1 MLTFSPVFV
10 IFVPMPSRNG
20 AVHVATTTRHYKN
33 TTYHT
38 HLLRR
43 TFRQNGKVKH
53 ETLGNISHLPDHII
67 DLVRRALKGE
77 SLVNPEAAFTCLRSY
92 PHGHVAAVLGSL
104 KQLGLHTLIARPAS
118 RQRDLVVAMIVA
130 RVIDARSKLATARAL
145 NPESTVSTLGQILGL
160 EAVDENELYAA
171 MDWLIRR
178 QWGIEKRLA
187 KRHLSDNTLMLYDLT
202 SSYFEGHC
210 CPLARRG
217 HSRDGKRGTLQIV
230 FGLLCTADGCPI
242 AVEVFEGSTGD
253 PKTVAAQVDKIRNRF
268 GLQRVV
274 LVGDRG
280 MLTGARIRE
289 DLKGV
294 DGLRWITTLRAP
306 TIRKLI
312 ANGKVA
318 QTMFDERDLAEIS
331 SPDFPGERLI
341 VCRNPVLADQR
352 RRRRLELLAATE
364 KDLVPIVAA
373 TRRAKDPLRG
383 AAEIGMRVGKV
394 INQRKVS
401 KHFITEI
408 TDDSFTFRRDQDK
421 IAAEAELDG
430 LYIVRSNVE
439 PELFDAEQTV
449 KAYKD
454 LAKVERAFRSMKTV
468 DLKVR
473 PIYHRR
479 ADRVRA
485 HVLLCMLAYYVEW
498 HMRSALAPVLFDDHD
513 PQAGEQQRSSVVRP
527 AQRSPAAQQKAA
539 SKRTVDDLPVHSF
552 RSLIAELGTLT
563 VNKMQLAES
572 GSTFS
577 LPTQPTP
584 TQQRCFELLG
594 VSPRM

>member
-1 MLTFSPVFV
+1 MYIDTVPNRNSP
-10 IFVPMPSRNG
+10 P
-20 AVHVATTTRHYKN
+20 AV
-33 TTYHT
+33 
-38 HLLRR
+38 LLRES
-43 TFRQNGKVKH
+43 FRQHGKVKKR
-53 ETLGNISHLPDHII
+53 TIANLSKWPDH
-67 DLVRRALKGE
+67 LVDGLRVLLNGGIA
-77 SLVNPEAAFTCLRSY
+77 LRSPSELLSILRSL

-104 KQLGLHTLIARPAS
+104 RKLSLHSLVARPAS

-130 RVIDARSKLATARAL
+130 RVVDARSKLATARGL
-145 NPESTVSTLGQILGL
+145 NPESAVSSLGHLLQLG
-160 EAVDENELYAA
+160 AVDENELYAA
-171 MDWLIRR
+171 MDWLLAR
-178 QWGIEKRLA
+178 QHGIEKRLA
-187 KRHLSDNTLMLYDLT
+187 KRHLHDNTLMLYDLT
-202 SSYFEGHC
+202 SSYFHGHT

-289 DLKGV
+289 DLQGI

-312 ANGKVA
+312 EAGEVA

-331 SPDFPGERLI
+331 SPEYPGERLI
-341 VCRNPVLADQR
+341 VCRNPILAEQR
-352 RRRRLELLAATE
+352 QRKRQELLASTE
-364 KDLVPIVAA
+364 EELVPIVRA
-373 TRRAKDPLRG
+373 TQRTKKPLRG
-383 AAEIGMRVGKV
+383 AAKIGLRVGKV
-394 INQRKVS
+394 INHYKVG
-401 KHFITEI
+401 KHFTTTI
-408 TDDSFTFRRDQDK
+408 TDDSFSFARDLDK
-421 IAAEAELDG
+421 IAAEEELDG

-449 KAYKD
+449 TAYKD

-473 PIYHRR
+473 PIYHRS

-485 HVLLCMLAYYVEW
+485 HVFLCMLAYYVEW
-498 HMRSALAPVLFDDHD
+498 HMRSKLAPVLFDDHD
-513 PQAGEQQRSSVVRP
+513 PAAGEQLRESVVQP
-527 AQRSPAAQQKAA
+527 AQRSPAAHRKAA
-539 SKRTVDDLPVHSF
+539 SKRTDDDLPVHSF
-552 RSLIAELGTLT
+552 RGLMNELGTLT
-563 VNKMQLAES
+563 ANRVRMVDS
-572 GSTFS
+572 GATFTMHS
-577 LPTQPTP
+577 EPTAL
-584 TQQRCFELLG
+584 QQRCFDLLE
-594 VSPRM
+594 VSAQV

>member
-1 MLTFSPVFV
+1 
-10 IFVPMPSRNG
+10 MPARNG
-20 AVHVATTTRHYKN
+20 AVHVATTTRRYKDK
-33 TTYHT
+33 TYHT

-43 TFRQNGKVKH
+43 SFRQDGQVKH
-53 ETLGNISHLPDHII
+53 ETLGNISHLPPHII

-77 SLVNPEAAFTCLRSY
+77 SLVNPEAAFTCLRSF

-104 KQLGLHTLIARPAS
+104 NKLDLHSLIARPHS
-118 RQRDLVVAMIVA
+118 RMRDLVVAMIVA

-145 NPESTVSTLGQILGL
+145 NPESAVSTLGQMLNL
-160 EAVDENELYAA
+160 DAVDENELYQA
-171 MDWLIRR
+171 MDWLRRR

-210 CPLARRG
+210 CPLAQRG

-230 FGLLCTADGCPI
+230 FGLLCTAAGCPV
-242 AVEVFEGSTGD
+242 AVEVFEGSTSD
-253 PKTVAAQVDKIRNRF
+253 PKTVAAQVDKIRRRF

-289 DLKGV
+289 DLQGI

-312 ANGKVA
+312 KAGQVA

-352 RRRRLELLAATE
+352 HRKRQQLLAATK
-364 KDLVPIVAA
+364 KDLQPIVRA
-373 TRRAKDPLRG
+373 TQRAKDPLRG
-383 AAEIGMRVGKV
+383 AAEIGVRVGKV
-394 INQRKVS
+394 INQRKVG

-408 TDDSFTFRRDQDK
+408 NDDSFTFRLDQEK
-421 IAAEAELDG
+421 IAAEEELDG

-449 KAYKD
+449 RAYKD

-473 PIYHRR
+473 PIHHRR
-479 ADRVRA
+479 PDRVRA

-498 HMRSALAPVLFDDHD
+498 HMRRELAPVLFDDHD
-513 PQAGEQQRSSVVRP
+513 RAAGEQHRESVVRP
-527 AQRSPAAQQKAA
+527 AVRSPAARKKAA
-539 SKRTVDDLPVHSF
+539 SKRTDDDLPVHSF
-552 RSLIAELGTLT
+552 RSLMSDLGALT
-563 VNKMQLAES
+563 VNQMQVAAG

-584 TQQRCFELLG
+584 VQQRCFELLG

>member
-1 MLTFSPVFV
+1 
-10 IFVPMPSRNG
+10 MPSRDG

-43 TFRQNGKVKH
+43 TFRHDGKVKH

-77 SLVNPEAAFTCLRSY
+77 ALVNPEAAFTCLRSY

-118 RQRDLVVAMIVA
+118 RRRDLVVAMIVA

-145 NPESTVSTLGQILGL
+145 NPESAVSTLGQILGL

-178 QWGIEKRLA
+178 QRGIEQRLA
-187 KRHLSDNTLMLYDLT
+187 RRHLSDNTLMLYDLT

-253 PKTVAAQVDKIRNRF
+253 PKTVAVQVDKIRNRF

-312 ANGKVA
+312 ANGEVA
-318 QTMFDERDLAEIS
+318 QSMFDERDLAEIS

-352 RRRRLELLAATE
+352 RRKRQELLVATE
-364 KDLVPIVAA
+364 DKLAAIVKA
-373 TRRAKDPLRG
+373 TERAKEPLRG
-383 AAEIGMRVGKV
+383 AAAIGVRVGKV
-394 INQRKVS
+394 INQHKVG
-401 KHFITEI
+401 KHFLTTI
-408 TDDSFTFRRDQDK
+408 TDDSFSFERDHDK
-421 IAAEAELDG
+421 IATEAELDG

-439 PELFDAEQTV
+439 PELFDADQTV
-449 KAYKD
+449 RAYKD

-485 HVLLCMLAYYVEW
+485 HVLLCMLAYYLEW

-513 PQAGEQQRSSVVRP
+513 RAAGEQQRSSVVQP
-527 AQRSPAAQQKAA
+527 AQRSPAARKKAA
-539 SKRTVDDLPVHSF
+539 SKRTADDLPVHSF
-552 RSLIAELGTLT
+552 RSLIADLGTLT
-563 VNKMQLAES
+563 MNKMQLAV
-572 GSTFS
+572 GGTTFS

-584 TQQRCFELLG
+584 LQQRCFELLG

>member
-1 MLTFSPVFV
+1 
-10 IFVPMPSRNG
+10 MPSRTG
-20 AVHVATTTRHYKN
+20 AVHVATTTRQFKN

-43 TFRQNGKVKH
+43 TFRQDGKVKH

-77 SLVNPEAAFTCLRSY
+77 ALVNPEAAFTCLRSY

-118 RQRDLVVAMIVA
+118 RLRDLVVAMIVA

-145 NPESTVSTLGQILGL
+145 NPESAVSTLGQILGL

-178 QWGIEKRLA
+178 QRGIEQRLA
-187 KRHLSDNTLMLYDLT
+187 RRHLSDNTLMLYDLT

-312 ANGKVA
+312 KAGQVA

-331 SPDFPGERLI
+331 SPEFPGERLI
-341 VCRNPVLADQR
+341 VCRNPVLAEQR
-352 RRRRLELLAATE
+352 WRKRQELLAATE
-364 KDLVPIVAA
+364 VKLAAIVKA
-373 TRRAKDPLRG
+373 TQRAKEPLRG
-383 AAEIGMRVGKV
+383 AADIGVRVGKV
-394 INQRKVS
+394 INHHKVS
-401 KHFITEI
+401 KHFLTTI
-408 TDDSFTFRRDQDK
+408 TDDSFSFARDLEK
-421 IAAEAELDG
+421 IAAEEELDG

-449 KAYKD
+449 QAYQD

-485 HVLLCMLAYYVEW
+485 QVLLCMLAYYLEW

-513 PQAGEQQRSSVVRP
+513 RAAGEQQRSSVVQP
-527 AQRSPAAQQKAA
+527 AQRSPAAQKKAA
-539 SKRTVDDLPVHSF
+539 SKRTADDLPVHSF
-552 RSLIAELGTLT
+552 RSLIGELGTLT
-563 VNKMQLAES
+563 MNKMQLADG

-584 TQQRCFELLG
+584 LQQRCFELLG

>member
-1 MLTFSPVFV
+1 M
-10 IFVPMPSRNG
+10 
-20 AVHVATTTRHYKN
+20 
-33 TTYHT
+33 
-38 HLLRR
+38 
-43 TFRQNGKVKH
+43 
-53 ETLGNISHLPDHII
+53 
-67 DLVRRALKGE
+67 RA
-77 SLVNPEAAFTCLRSY
+77 
-92 PHGHVAAVLGSL
+92 
-104 KQLGLHTLIARPAS
+104 
-118 RQRDLVVAMIVA
+118 LVVAMIVA

-145 NPESTVSTLGQILGL
+145 HPESATTTLGQMLNL
-160 EAVDENELYAA
+160 DAVDENELYQA
-171 MDWLIRR
+171 MDWLRRR

-187 KRHLSDNTLMLYDLT
+187 KRHLSDNTLVLYDLT
-202 SSYFEGHC
+202 SSYFEGHT

-230 FGLLCTADGCPI
+230 FGLLCSADGCPV
-242 AVEVFEGSTGD
+242 AVEVFQGSTGD
-253 PKTVAAQVDKIRNRF
+253 PKTVAAQVDKIRSRF

-289 DLKGV
+289 DLKGI
-294 DGLRWITTLRAP
+294 DGMRWITTLRAP

-312 ANGKVA
+312 KAGQVA

-352 RRRRLELLAATE
+352 HRKRQELLAATE
-364 KDLVPIVAA
+364 KDLLPIVNA
-373 TRRAKDPLRG
+373 TQRAKEPLRG
-383 AAEIGMRVGKV
+383 AAAIGVRVGKV
-394 INQRKVS
+394 INGRKVG

-408 TDDSFTFRRDQDK
+408 SDDSFTFRRDLEN

-449 KAYKD
+449 AAYKD

-473 PIYHRR
+473 PIYHRT
-479 ADRVRA
+479 AERVRA

-498 HMRSALAPVLFDDHD
+498 HMRRELAPVLFDDHD
-513 PQAGEQQRSSVVRP
+513 REAGERQRESVVRP
-527 AQRSPAAQQKAA
+527 AQRSPAARQKAS
-539 SKRTVDDLPVHSF
+539 SKRTEDDLPVHSF
-552 RSLIAELGTLT
+552 RGLMSQLGTLT
-563 VNKMQLAES
+563 VNTMQVTE
-572 GSTFS
+572 GGGTFA
-577 LPTQPTP
+577 LPTEPTAL
-584 TQQRCFELLG
+584 QRRCFELLG

>member
-1 MLTFSPVFV
+1 
-10 IFVPMPSRNG
+10 
-20 AVHVATTTRHYKN
+20 
-33 TTYHT
+33 
-38 HLLRR
+38 
-43 TFRQNGKVKH
+43 
-53 ETLGNISHLPDHII
+53 
-67 DLVRRALKGE
+67 
-77 SLVNPEAAFTCLRSY
+77 
-92 PHGHVAAVLGSL
+92 
-104 KQLGLHTLIARPAS
+104 
-118 RQRDLVVAMIVA
+118 
-130 RVIDARSKLATARAL
+130 
-145 NPESTVSTLGQILGL
+145 
-160 EAVDENELYAA
+160 
-171 MDWLIRR
+171 
-178 QWGIEKRLA
+178 
-187 KRHLSDNTLMLYDLT
+187 MLYDLT

-312 ANGKVA
+312 ANGEVA

-341 VCRNPVLADQR
+341 VCRNSVLADQR
-352 RRRRLELLAATE
+352 RRKRHELLVATE
-364 KDLVPIVAA
+364 DKLAPIVKA
-373 TRRAKDPLRG
+373 TERAKEPLRG
-383 AAEIGMRVGKV
+383 AAAIGVRVGKV
-394 INQRKVS
+394 INQHKVG
-401 KHFITEI
+401 KHFLTTI
-408 TDDSFTFRRDQDK
+408 TDDSFSFERDHEK
-421 IAAEAELDG
+421 IAAEQELDG
-430 LYIVRSNVE
+430 LYIVCSNVE
-439 PELFDAEQTV
+439 PELFDADQTV

-485 HVLLCMLAYYVEW
+485 HVLLCMLAYYLEW

-513 PQAGEQQRSSVVRP
+513 RAAGEQQRPSVVQP
-527 AQRSPAAQQKAA
+527 AQRSPAARKKAA
-539 SKRTVDDLPVHSF
+539 SKRTADDLPVHSF
-552 RSLIAELGTLT
+552 RSLMSDLGTLT
-563 VNKMQLAES
+563 MNKMQLAE
-572 GSTFS
+572 GESTFS

-584 TQQRCFELLG
+584 LQQRCFELLE
-594 VSPRM
+594 VTPRM